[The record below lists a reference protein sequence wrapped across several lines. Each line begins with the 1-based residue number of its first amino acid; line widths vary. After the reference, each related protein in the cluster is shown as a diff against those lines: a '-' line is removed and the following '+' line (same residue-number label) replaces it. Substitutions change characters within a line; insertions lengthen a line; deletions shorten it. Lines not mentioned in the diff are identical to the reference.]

1 MFCIFM
7 IVNKLA
13 ETPWGDSFQTDPL
26 FRQDLC
32 VGQEMNRAFYI
43 IFTPV
48 LLVMVGY
55 ILVFR
60 AMGLAPGYP
69 RLVVAFLL
77 LAGVI
82 LWVSRKV
89 SGKAAS
95 GPR

>member
-1 MFCIFM
+1 M
-7 IVNKLA
+7 ILNKSA
-13 ETPWGDSFQTDPL
+13 DTPWRDSPRTDL
-26 FRQDLC
+26 HFRQDLC
-32 VGQEMNRAFYI
+32 VGQEMNRAYYI

-95 GPR
+95 DSGPR